1 MDPGAP
7 RQLLDDLRGWLRE
20 RKAAELVTRDEAGQ
34 LVRDLRQDEAFWTRL
49 RPRFEDAW
57 KRGEE
62 RLRAEKR
69 ALKDVLSP
77 DAQRRLLEAAEAFEP
92 DPEAVRTFLRSPAI
106 EATLG
111 QVLYTGIYE
120 FIKKVDMLGALIN
133 RMPVIGPI
141 RKKVM
146 AMFEEEVATRL
157 EGQIKQFLGG
167 FSGKA
172 VERMIQ
178 SVLSDENREGFKK
191 AQRKLAEHL
200 LQRPAASLLPDP
212 ATTARWREAVW
223 SGLRETTLKDE
234 AAGLDLIYQDHGDA
248 TVGAWV
254 WEGSP
259 LAHDLFARAF
269 ARFLGEKG
277 WRVER

>member
-1 MDPGAP
+1 MDQGAP

-20 RKAAELVTRDEAGQ
+20 RKAAELLSREEAGR
-34 LVRDLRQDEAFWTRL
+34 LLRDLREDEAFWTRA
-49 RPRFEDAW
+49 RPRFDDAW
-57 KRGEE
+57 RRGEE

-69 ALKDVLSP
+69 ALKEVLSP
-77 DAQRRLLEAAEAFEP
+77 EAQRRLLEAAEAFEP

-111 QVLYTGIYE
+111 NVLYTGIYE

-178 SVLSDENREGFKK
+178 HVLSDENREGFKK
-191 AQRKLAEHL
+191 AQRRLAEHL
-200 LQRPAASLLPDP
+200 LQRPVASLLPDA
-212 ATTARWREAVW
+212 ATTARWRDAAW
-223 SGLRETTLKDE
+223 SALREASLKDE
-234 AAGLDLIYQDHGDA
+234 GQALDLLYQDHGDA
-248 TVGAWV
+248 TVGAWL

-259 LAHDLFARAF
+259 LAHDLSARAL

-277 WRVER
+277 WRIER